1 MVVGSPDL
9 SSDPKYKWH
18 DLPGAEAE
26 AHSVAKKLG
35 EEKLLIGREA
45 TRSALT
51 RAIHATDD
59 LGMVYIASH
68 AIADPKNPL
77 TRGFVAMSGDEGHYF
92 AGHIRQERFNGW
104 RERNP
109 LVVMSACQ
117 TALGRV
123 LDGGGFGI
131 ARSWTTV
138 GAGQVVSSLWN
149 VSDNATRFLMDQFM
163 IRLKA
168 GDPPEE
174 AMQKAQLITM
184 QAKTKSGR
192 QIYIDDPK
200 MWASFMVYGKPSG

>member
-1 MVVGSPDL
+1 MDGDN
-9 SSDPKYKWH
+9 
-18 DLPGAEAE
+18 AT
-26 AHSVAKKLG
+26 
-35 EEKLLIGREA
+35 LLTGKDA

-68 AIADPKNPL
+68 ALADPRNPL
-77 TRGFVAMSGDEGHYF
+77 TRGFVAMSGNEGHYF
-92 AGHIRQERFNGW
+92 AGHIRQEKFGGW
-104 RERNP
+104 KERNP

-123 LDGGGFGI
+123 FNGGGFGI

-149 VSDNATRFLMDQFM
+149 VSDSATKILMTHFVAR
-163 IRLKA
+163 IKA
-168 GDPPEE
+168 GDPPEI
-174 AMQKAQLITM
+174 AMQKAQLKTM

-192 QIYIDDPK
+192 QPYLDDPK
-200 MWASFMVYGKPSG
+200 MWASFSIYGKPSG